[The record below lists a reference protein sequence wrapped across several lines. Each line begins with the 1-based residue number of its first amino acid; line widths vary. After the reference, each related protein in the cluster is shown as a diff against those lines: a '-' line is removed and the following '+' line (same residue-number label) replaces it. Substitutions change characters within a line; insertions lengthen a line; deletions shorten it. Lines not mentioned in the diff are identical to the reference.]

1 MLHFI
6 YRFSHLILNLL
17 IAATLLSITVI
28 LAGYF
33 YFKPSLPSIDLVDEN
48 VLQVPMK
55 IFSDDEKLIGEFGE
69 QKRRTL
75 HLMRYLKMLNM
86 LFWLRRMISS
96 FRIQGLG
103 CFHSQGLYYRL
114 FDIAK
119 L

>member
-55 IFSDDEKLIGEFGE
+55 IFSADEKLIGEFGE

-75 HLMRYLKMLNM
+75 
-86 LFWLRRMISS
+86 S
-96 FRIQGLG
+96 FDEIPENVKYAFLAAEDDQFFSHSGLSILH
-103 CFHSQGLYYRL
+103 FSY
-114 FDIAK
+114 
-119 L
+119 

>member
-17 IAATLLSITVI
+17 IAATLLSITII

-55 IFSDDEKLIGEFGE
+55 IFSADEKLIGEFGE

-75 HLMRYLKMLNM
+75 
-86 LFWLRRMISS
+86 S
-96 FRIQGLG
+96 FDEIP
-103 CFHSQGLYYRL
+103 
-114 FDIAK
+114 
-119 L
+119 